1 MNIGSRLEAVA
12 SLIDK
17 NSILADIGTDHA
29 YLPTYLIEKNI
40 ISKALACDIATGPCE
55 AARQTV
61 AMHGLKKQIEVRL
74 GGGLTVLQ
82 PGEAE
87 SIAICGMGASTIIM
101 IFEESPEIL
110 ASAKQLVLQPMAGAP
125 VLRKW
130 LGEHGWE
137 IIDEKLVDD
146 APHFYEIISARKG
159 EVKNYSTAEQYLG
172 PVLLKTKPE
181 FFAKHL
187 SRQCDNCVRLLEN
200 MGKSE
205 KAKASEKYQEILAL
219 LNLLEEYK

>member
-1 MNIGSRLEAVA
+1 MNIGARLEAVA

-17 NSILADIGTDHA
+17 GAILADIGTDHA

-40 ISKALACDIATGPCE
+40 ITKALACDIAAGPCE

-74 GGGLTVLQ
+74 GGGLTVLE

-101 IFEESPEIL
+101 IFEESPEVL

-125 VLRKW
+125 TLRKW

-137 IIDEKLVDD
+137 IKEEKLVDD

-159 EVKNYSTAEQYLG
+159 EVKNYTLAEQYLG
-172 PVLLKTKPE
+172 PKLSASKPE
-181 FFAKHL
+181 LFSKHL
-187 SRQCDNCVRLLEN
+187 ARQCESCERLLEN

-205 KAKASEKYQEILAL
+205 KAKASAKYQETFAL
-219 LNLLEEYK
+219 LKLLEEYK